1 MDWLSIADGS
11 HLPHIWHGL
20 LAQVP
25 TPSPNAAGQVDLL
38 RQQLEFLAKENA
50 RQGVEFTEKMKL
62 LADENQKLSESF
74 KTFIT
79 AFSLL
84 SGGAV
89 AALAVLF
96 GKTLKEA
103 QDSVDGALNRKVETA
118 LTGRLEEVSEKLEV
132 KLSNLKRTLQKEEVV
147 GSTLVDYW
155 LFGAEPL
162 PIEYTL
168 LVSRGFRSVRPRRND
183 QALAEQCGDVVVL
196 DLENWVNAAGQ
207 RFPDVVKD
215 EREQEAE
222 RQVNLLMGMLPKNAV
237 LVVYTRSVVTYLYN
251 APKTRLMS
259 PANNPVTLV
268 GMVSDAA
275 YISAGAR

>member
-1 MDWLSIADGS
+1 MNWLSVIDVS
-11 HLPHIWHGL
+11 HLSQAWDGL

-25 TPSPNAAGQVDLL
+25 PPGPQVDFL

-50 RQGVEFTEKMKL
+50 RQGAEFTEKLKL

-79 AFSLL
+79 AFGLL

-89 AALAVLF
+89 AALAVIF

-103 QDSVDGALNRKVETA
+103 QDSVDGVLNRKVETVLA
-118 LTGRLEEVSEKLEV
+118 GRLAEVSEKLEV
-132 KLSNLKRTLQKEEVV
+132 KMSDFKRTLHKEEVV

-162 PIEYTL
+162 PNEFAL
-168 LVSRGFRSVRPRRND
+168 LVSRGFRSVRSRREER
-183 QALAEQCGDVVVL
+183 AISEPCGDVVVL
-196 DLENWVNAAGQ
+196 DLENWLDASGQ
-207 RFPDVVKD
+207 RFAILAEEVR
-215 EREQEAE
+215 EREAQ
-222 RQVNLLMGMLPKNAV
+222 RQVDLIMGMLPKGAV
-237 LVVYTRSVVTYLYN
+237 LVVYTRSTVKYLFGV
-251 APKTRLMS
+251 PKTRLMS

-275 YISAGAR
+275 YVAVGMR